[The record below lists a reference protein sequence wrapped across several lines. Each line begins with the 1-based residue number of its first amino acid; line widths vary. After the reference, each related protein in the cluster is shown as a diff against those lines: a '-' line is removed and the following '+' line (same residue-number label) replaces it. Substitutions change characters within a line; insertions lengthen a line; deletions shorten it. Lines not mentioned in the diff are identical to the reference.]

1 MAKGPDDQPSEGADP
16 LARPLPSVDI
26 PLLRGQVRAERAK
39 RNAVL
44 GLLAFAGLALLAWWA
59 VGALRGGPD
68 EPEALALPPPVEGPE
83 EGEDDEVYLGDG
95 LEATAEE
102 EVRAA
107 EPPPP
112 EPEVQEV
119 EGDRR
124 RFEATFGRAIG
135 FRPALRAAGLSEEE
149 CVSIEQALTGTL
161 DFRRCHPSDT
171 IVYERDASD
180 VLQRLRYQQEQTSYV
195 EVVRGEN
202 GALSASRVTRPV
214 ESTPVVRGG
223 RVRSSLGDAVESA
236 GLGRTLV
243 GVFVEVFDGKV
254 NFATQAR
261 AGDQFRVVVD
271 EEKLD
276 GAFLRWGQVRA
287 IEYVGE
293 RAGTLRAFWFEERPG
308 RGDWYGDD
316 GRQIRGGWLRVPCR
330 YDRMSSPFNPRR
342 MHPIL
347 RRIVPHNGVDF
358 AASTGTPVWAAADGT
373 ITWAGPKGPN
383 GNLVSIRHAD
393 GYESHYAHLHRIQ
406 RGISPGV
413 EVTQRQLIGAVGTT
427 GRSTGPHLHFGVER
441 NGRFVDP
448 MAVINGPGRMLPAAA
463 LGRFRREMRELVTLM
478 EGMDL
483 GAAPRPAAPEPEP
496 EPEGEVLD

>member
-1 MAKGPDDQPSEGADP
+1 M
-16 LARPLPSVDI
+16 
-26 PLLRGQVRAERAK
+26 PLLRGQVRAERAR
-39 RNAVL
+39 RNAL
-44 GLLAFAGLALLAWWA
+44 IGLLAFVGLGALAWWA
-59 VGALRGGPD
+59 VGMFRSRVD
-68 EPEALALPPPVEGPE
+68 EPSTAALPPPPAEDAGPD
-83 EGEDDEVYLGDG
+83 EDDEVYLGDG
-95 LEATAEE
+95 LEASAEDD
-102 EVRAA
+102 VRAA

-112 EPEVQEV
+112 APEEVEV

-149 CVSIEQALTGTL
+149 CVALETALTGTL
-161 DFRRCHPSDT
+161 DFRRCHPADRIT
-171 IVYERDASD
+171 YERDATNA
-180 VLQRLRYQQEQTSYV
+180 VVRFRYQQEQTSYV
-195 EVVRGEN
+195 EVVRTPEGT
-202 GALSASRVTRPV
+202 LSASRVTRPV
-214 ESTPVVRGG
+214 ETRPVVRGG
-223 RVRSSLGDAVESA
+223 TVRSSLGDAVESA

-261 AGDQFRVVVD
+261 AGDHFRVVVD
-271 EEKLD
+271 EERLD

-448 MAVINGPGRMLPAAA
+448 MAVINGPGRMLPGAQLA
-463 LGRFRREMRELVTLM
+463 RFRRESRELETLLRGL
-478 EGMDL
+478 EL
-483 GAAPRPAAPEPEP
+483 GAPPPPASTPATPASEPAAEAEA
-496 EPEGEVLD
+496 LD

>member
-1 MAKGPDDQPSEGADP
+1 MATHRDGDAGEGADP

-26 PLLRGQVRAERAK
+26 PLLRGQVRAERA
-39 RNAVL
+39 RRSAAL
-44 GLLAFAGLALLAWWA
+44 GALAFAGVATLAWWV
-59 VGALRGGPD
+59 VGAFRGGED
-68 EPEALALPPPVEGPE
+68 TTAEAPPPPTEAPPSLETDV
-83 EGEDDEVYLGDG
+83 DEVYLGDG
-95 LEATAEE
+95 LEASAEE

-107 EPPPP
+107 EPPEPP
-112 EPEVQEV
+112 TPQAV
-119 EGDRR
+119 EGDLRR
-124 RFEATFGRAIG
+124 VETTFGRAIG

-149 CVSIEQALTGTL
+149 CVEVEAVLTGIL

-171 IVYERDASD
+171 IVYERDPAD
-180 VLQRLRYQQEQTSYV
+180 VLVRFRYQQEQTSFV
-195 EVVRGEN
+195 EVVRSPDGSLRGE
-202 GALSASRVTRPV
+202 RVTRPV
-214 ESTPVVRGG
+214 ETRPVVRGG
-223 RVRSSLGDAVESA
+223 TVRSSLGDAVESA

-271 EEKLD
+271 EERLD
-276 GAFLRWGQVRA
+276 DAFLRWGQIRA

-293 RAGTLRAFWFEERPG
+293 RAGTLRAFWFEEREG

-316 GRQIRGGWLRVPCR
+316 GRQVRGGWLRVPCR
-330 YDRMSSPFNPRR
+330 YDRLSSPFDPRR

-358 AASTGTPVWAAADGT
+358 AASTGTPVWAAADGV
-373 ITWAGPKGPN
+373 ITWAAPKGPN

-406 RGISPGV
+406 RGIRPGV
-413 EVTQRQLIGAVGTT
+413 EVTQRQLVGAVGTT
-427 GRSTGPHLHFGVER
+427 GRSTGPHLHFGLER

-448 MAVINGPGRMLPAAA
+448 MAVINGPGRMLSGGA
-463 LGRFRREMRELVTLM
+463 LGRFRRESRELAEMLRGL
-478 EGMDL
+478 EI
-483 GAAPRPAAPEPEP
+483 GAAPRPSAPPPETS
-496 EPEGEVLD
+496 GD